1 MKLRTLLTALLALA
15 VALPALAASI
25 RFPDVPA
32 DHPNS
37 EAIHW
42 AREEG
47 LFKGYPDGRFQPA
60 KELSENELRIVVK
73 RLFDRYDAWT
83 RADTAEFLHAGDQAL
98 RNTAAATTTSTAPAT
113 TQAVETTTIT
123 EPAGSEEQPSTHRR
137 GGANI
142 ALDVS
147 FVTRQG
153 ELLEVLW
160 NRTDRRLPAWR
171 YRMLTFNEE
180 CADDPAEEWYNVRAF
195 STQVLT
201 LLPPCL
207 DNLDKFAVQVQW
219 DDGWQQS
226 EICRKEKDLSEFL
239 GHRWVCPQPNDLH
252 QWNVLPAAW

>member
-1 MKLRTLLTALLALA
+1 MKLRTLLTAVLALA

-98 RNTAAATTTSTAPAT
+98 KAGTTTKITTSTTRSATTTT
-113 TQAVETTTIT
+113 TFARTTTTAAEATQNHHDAYLRVAIYHDESDNFYIHWVRSGWESLGWKWRLHT
-123 EPAGSEEQPSTHRR
+123 NDPSCGFSNGSERLEKPNGNGLPKLLSGRWR
-137 GGANI
+137 P
-142 ALDVS
+142 L
-147 FVTRQG
+147 RQ
-153 ELLEVLW
+153 E
-160 NRTDRRLPAWR
+160 
-171 YRMLTFNEE
+171 
-180 CADDPAEEWYNVRAF
+180 
-195 STQVLT
+195 
-201 LLPPCL
+201 
-207 DNLDKFAVQVQW
+207 
-219 DDGWQQS
+219 
-226 EICRKEKDLSEFL
+226 
-239 GHRWVCPQPNDLH
+239 
-252 QWNVLPAAW
+252 